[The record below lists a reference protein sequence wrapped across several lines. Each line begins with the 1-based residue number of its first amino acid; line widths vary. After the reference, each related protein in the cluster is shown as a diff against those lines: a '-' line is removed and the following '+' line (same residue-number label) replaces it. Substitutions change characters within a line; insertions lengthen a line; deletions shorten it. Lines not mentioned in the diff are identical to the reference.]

1 MQTLDAMPENPA
13 TEESRPGAFDRVLVA
28 AGTAAEGQ
36 SLAAWIEREGFDVM
50 TATDGREA
58 LLIAGSSWQPDI
70 VLLDPMLPEG
80 DGSSVYEQFRARNR
94 VAVILVLGAGSE
106 ADEVRNLEA
115 GADDYVGKRF
125 SPEVL
130 LARMRAHLRSRQA
143 SGNQR
148 ILQTGDLWLD
158 TKNYAARVKGD

>member
-1 MQTLDAMPENPA
+1 M
-13 TEESRPGAFDRVLVA
+13 
-28 AGTAAEGQ
+28 
-36 SLAAWIEREGFDVM
+36 
-50 TATDGREA
+50 
-58 LLIAGSSWQPDI
+58 
-70 VLLDPMLPEG
+70 
-80 DGSSVYEQFRARNR
+80 
-94 VAVILVLGAGSE
+94 LGAGSE